1 LSSLFRY
8 HLVFLSAK
16 EVEYVVVLPMK
27 KESFWM
33 FAVLALLLSQ
43 FNLTWA
49 QDQAEGKKL
58 YVAYCSSCHGDDG
71 KGDGP
76 AARSLP
82 VKPANHTDGAV
93 MNKFTDK
100 FLFEIIAKGGGA
112 VGKSAMMPGWGG
124 QLKEKQLQDI
134 VAYVRSIAE
143 PPYKGSGK

>member
-1 LSSLFRY
+1 
-8 HLVFLSAK
+8 
-16 EVEYVVVLPMK
+16 MK

>member
-1 LSSLFRY
+1 
-8 HLVFLSAK
+8 VFLSAK
-16 EVEYVVVLPMK
+16 EVGYVVVLPMK

-58 YVAYCSSCHGDDG
+58 YVTYCSSCHGDDG

-93 MNKFTDK
+93 MNKFSDK

>member
-58 YVAYCSSCHGDDG
+58 YVTYCSSCHGDDG

>member
-1 LSSLFRY
+1 
-8 HLVFLSAK
+8 
-16 EVEYVVVLPMK
+16 VVLRMK

>member
-58 YVAYCSSCHGDDG
+58 YVTYCSSCHGDDG

-143 PPYKGSGK
+143 PPYKESGK

>member
-1 LSSLFRY
+1 
-8 HLVFLSAK
+8 
-16 EVEYVVVLPMK
+16 VVLPMK

-58 YVAYCSSCHGDDG
+58 YVTYCSSCHGDDG

>member
-1 LSSLFRY
+1 
-8 HLVFLSAK
+8 VFLSAK
-16 EVEYVVVLPMK
+16 KSGYVLKVLPMK

-58 YVAYCSSCHGDDG
+58 YVTYCSSCHGDDG

>member
-1 LSSLFRY
+1 
-8 HLVFLSAK
+8 
-16 EVEYVVVLPMK
+16 MK

-33 FAVLALLLSQ
+33 FVVLALLLSQ
-43 FNLTWA
+43 ISLTWA

-58 YVAYCSSCHGDDG
+58 YVTYCSSCHGDDG

-93 MNKFTDK
+93 MNKFSDK